1 MKNKY
6 NLSKYYTG
14 ITNADSVN
22 YNDFINHINGNVLK
36 TRCRVI
42 NREKYGIKIEYYN
55 NLFK

>member
-6 NLSKYYTG
+6 NISKYYTG

-22 YNDFINHINGNVLK
+22 YNDLINHINRNVLK

-42 NREKYGIKIEYYN
+42 KREKYGILSEDK
-55 NLFK
+55 LF